1 MIEHIVQIPY
11 KYDIVGI
18 AKSDRTVKRLN
29 IFDAN
34 IDIKC
39 IELDDKTDDFP
50 LAAELSF
57 KSNNSFLDKYD
68 YRTYNNQLMRPMFAE
83 IRKDRKTTTTI
94 SLQDLLESR
103 VLPMKPYNEIF
114 NSSDKKLYKLYCK
127 SIKINDYCYLDIKY
141 TNEKDI
147 KKLTSSITDIDDGLQ
162 RYFENF
168 NFVNKEYY
176 VNEIKKNLGTL
187 VSYKGQIFIKTNPPI
202 IFNKSFSFD
211 IGKKNFCYLHLTT
224 KFIFLL

>member
-11 KYDIVGI
+11 NYDIVGI

-94 SLQDLLESR
+94 SLQEDFESESFLKIINKEIDKLESSLLR
-103 VLPMKPYNEIF
+103 TEKMLNIYQTVEE
-114 NSSDKKLYKLYCK
+114 KKHLLV
-127 SIKINDYCYLDIKY
+127 NDY
-141 TNEKDI
+141 
-147 KKLTSSITDIDDGLQ
+147 
-162 RYFENF
+162 
-168 NFVNKEYY
+168 
-176 VNEIKKNLGTL
+176 
-187 VSYKGQIFIKTNPPI
+187 
-202 IFNKSFSFD
+202 
-211 IGKKNFCYLHLTT
+211 
-224 KFIFLL
+224 KF